1 MEKGDGK
8 EPSRTKVGSIISRT
22 GAGSSGTGEKE
33 LTMRKRSL
41 VYSLIAA
48 VALFA
53 CALAVSPAAMA
64 AYPDKPIRLIVP
76 FPAGG
81 NADIVARSIGND
93 LSKNLGVPVVIE
105 NRGGAGGVIGSEIVA
120 KAPADGYTIMMVSA
134 SHVINPSMQ
143 KSLPYDTIKDFAG
156 ISLVAEVPTVLVVHP
171 SVQAKSLKELIALAK
186 ANPGKINFASAGNGT
201 VGHLSGELLKSMA
214 GIKMEH
220 VAYKGNGPA
229 MTDLL
234 GGHVQMLFGSMPS
247 ALPHIKSG
255 AVRALVVTAPKR
267 SAAAPDIPS
276 TSEAGLPGFDVSTGF
291 GLFAPAKTPRP
302 VINKLHDE
310 VVKVLKIPE
319 VRNRLAGQGAEPVG
333 STPEEY
339 DAFVRTESAK
349 WQKVCKEAGIKP
361 E

>member
-1 MEKGDGK
+1 
-8 EPSRTKVGSIISRT
+8 
-22 GAGSSGTGEKE
+22 
-33 LTMRKRSL
+33 MRKSRIWLSVAVVFSL
-41 VYSLIAA
+41 MAFV
-48 VALFA
+48 
-53 CALAVSPAAMA
+53 LAVSPAAQA
-64 AYPDKPIRLIVP
+64 AFPEKPIRMIVP

-81 NADIVARSIGND
+81 NADIVARSIGNE

-120 KAPADGYTIMMVSA
+120 KAPADGYTIVMVSA

-171 SVQAKSLKELIALAK
+171 SVPAKSLKELIAYAK
-186 ANPGKINFASAGNGT
+186 ANPGKINFATAGNGT
-201 VGHLSGELLKSMA
+201 VGHLSAELLKSMA
-214 GIKMEH
+214 QIKMEH

-229 MTDLL
+229 MTDVL
-234 GGHVQMLFGSMPS
+234 GGHVQMIFGSMPS

-255 AVRALVVTAPKR
+255 ALRALVVTAPKR

-276 TSEAGLPGFDVSTGF
+276 TAEAGMPGFDVATGF

-302 VINKLHDE
+302 IINKLNAE
-310 VVKVLKIPE
+310 VVKALKLPE
-319 VRNRLAGQGAEPVG
+319 VSNRLAGQGAEPVG

-339 DAFVRTESAK
+339 DAFVKKEIAK

-361 E
+361 Q

>member
-1 MEKGDGK
+1 
-8 EPSRTKVGSIISRT
+8 
-22 GAGSSGTGEKE
+22 
-33 LTMRKRSL
+33 MRKRGL
-41 VYSLIAA
+41 VYSIVVAA
-48 VALFA
+48 TLFT
-53 CALAVSPAAMA
+53 CTLAVSPAVEA

-81 NADIVARSIGND
+81 NADIVARSISNE
-93 LSKNLGVPVVIE
+93 LSKNLGQPVVIE
-105 NRGGAGGVIGSEIVA
+105 NRGGAGGVIGSEVVA

-156 ISLVAEVPTVLVVHP
+156 ISLVAEVPTVLIVHP

-214 GIKMEH
+214 KIKMEH

-276 TSEAGLPGFDVSTGF
+276 TTEAGLPGFDVSTGF

-302 VINKLHDE
+302 VISKLHDE
-310 VVKVLKIPE
+310 VVKALKLPE
-319 VRNRLAGQGAEPVG
+319 VRDRLAGQGAEPVG

-349 WQKVCKEAGIKP
+349 WAKVCKEAGIQPK
-361 E
+361 

>member
-1 MEKGDGK
+1 
-8 EPSRTKVGSIISRT
+8 
-22 GAGSSGTGEKE
+22 
-33 LTMRKRSL
+33 MRKSRIWLSVAVVFSL
-41 VYSLIAA
+41 MAFV
-48 VALFA
+48 
-53 CALAVSPAAMA
+53 LAVSPAAQA
-64 AYPDKPIRLIVP
+64 AFPEKPIRMIVP

-81 NADIVARSIGND
+81 NADIVARSIGNE

-120 KAPADGYTIMMVSA
+120 KAPADGYTIVMVSA

-171 SVQAKSLKELIALAK
+171 SVPAKSLKELIAYAK
-186 ANPGKINFASAGNGT
+186 ANPGKINFATAGNGT
-201 VGHLSGELLKSMA
+201 VGHLSAELLKSMA
-214 GIKMEH
+214 QIKMEH

-229 MTDLL
+229 MTDVL
-234 GGHVQMLFGSMPS
+234 GGHVQMIFGSMPS

-255 AVRALVVTAPKR
+255 ALRALVVTAPKR

-276 TSEAGLPGFDVSTGF
+276 TAEAGMPGFDVATGF
-291 GLFAPAKTPRP
+291 GLFAPSKTPRAI
-302 VINKLHDE
+302 INKLNAE
-310 VVKVLKIPE
+310 VVKALKLPE
-319 VRNRLAGQGAEPVG
+319 VSNRLAGQGAEPVG

-339 DAFVRTESAK
+339 DAFVKKEIAK

-361 E
+361 Q